1 MVGIDTNDIVLGQQ
15 AVLEQALSTNKATQE
30 ALQKLIRAAILEAR
44 AEVVKNIRFAN
55 GDPRGAARSVRTSV
69 YRKVLGAN
77 INIYNSRKAGTPISY
92 EPPRKGVSGRG
103 GNRRQRNAA
112 TRRIMTYG
120 PENRGFILR
129 FVNSGTDDRVIN
141 FAPNDKRKHKNAN
154 TGNRGNIEPRNF
166 FKNLAGPALTKAVDS
181 LATMIDTELEAIIN
195 KKR

>member
-1 MVGIDTNDIVLGQQ
+1 MVGIDANDIVLGQQ
-15 AVLEQALSTNKATQE
+15 AVLEQALSTNKATQK

-44 AEVVKNIRFAN
+44 AEVVKNIRFVN

-77 INIYNSRKAGTPISY
+77 INIYNSRKAGSPISY

-103 GNRRQRNAA
+103 GNRRQRNAV

-120 PENRGFILR
+120 PESRGFILR
-129 FVNSGTDDRVIN
+129 FVNSGTDDRTIN

>member
-1 MVGIDTNDIVLGQQ
+1 MVGIDANDIVLGQQ
-15 AVLEQALSTNKATQE
+15 AILEQALSTNKATQK

-103 GNRRQRNAA
+103 GNRRQRNAV

-120 PENRGFILR
+120 PESRGFILR

-141 FAPNDKRKHKNAN
+141 FTPNDKRKYKNAN

>member
-1 MVGIDTNDIVLGQQ
+1 MVGIDANDIVLGQQ
-15 AVLEQALSTNKATQE
+15 AVLEQALSTNKATQK

-77 INIYNSRKAGTPISY
+77 INIYNSRKAGSPISY

-103 GNRRQRNAA
+103 GNRRQRNAV

-120 PENRGFILR
+120 PESRGFILR

-141 FAPNDKRKHKNAN
+141 FTPNDKRKHKNAN

-166 FKNLAGPALTKAVDS
+166 FRNLAGPALTKAVDS

>member
-1 MVGIDTNDIVLGQQ
+1 MVGIDANDIVLGQQ
-15 AVLEQALSTNKATQE
+15 AVLEQALSTNKATQK

-44 AEVVKNIRFAN
+44 AEVVNNIRFAN

-103 GNRRQRNAA
+103 GNRRQRNAV

-120 PENRGFILR
+120 PESRGFILR

-141 FAPNDKRKHKNAN
+141 FTPNDKRKYKNAN

>member
-1 MVGIDTNDIVLGQQ
+1 MVGIDANDIVLGQQ
-15 AVLEQALSTNKATQE
+15 AVLEQALSTNKATQK

-103 GNRRQRNAA
+103 GNRRQRNAV

-141 FAPNDKRKHKNAN
+141 FTPNDKRKHKNAN
-154 TGNRGNIEPRNF
+154 KGNRGNIEPRNF
-166 FKNLAGPALTKAVDS
+166 FRNLAGPALTKAVDS

>member
-1 MVGIDTNDIVLGQQ
+1 MVGIDANDIVLGQQ
-15 AVLEQALSTNKATQE
+15 AVLEQALSTNKATQK

-103 GNRRQRNAA
+103 GNRRQRNAV

-120 PENRGFILR
+120 PESRGFILR
-129 FVNSGTDDRVIN
+129 FVNSGTDDRTIN

>member
-1 MVGIDTNDIVLGQQ
+1 MVGIDANDIVLGQQ
-15 AVLEQALSTNKATQE
+15 AVLEQALSTNKATQK

-103 GNRRQRNAA
+103 GNRRQRNAV

-141 FAPNDKRKHKNAN
+141 FTSNDKRKHKNAN